1 MHKLIMRLAT
11 CLLIMGTLL
20 TTALHAEEVT
30 ATESYDSVFFNQYA
44 PNTALDMVS
53 RLPGFSLSSA
63 ENKRGL
69 GQGGANVLING
80 ERATGKTGAGSQL
93 GRISAKNV
101 TRIEILDGASL
112 DIPGLTGQV
121 ANVITKTSGI
131 TGTWSWSPQVRRR
144 QPVSLGHIHA
154 TVSGEYSNWTYS
166 AELRNEQRR
175 NGNWGIE
182 TLTAADGTLFET
194 RNEDGQYQADTPGL
208 LIDLSWKPAT
218 DRIANINL
226 EYNRHNFRE
235 RELSNRT
242 AITTRGNTLDTIFSF
257 GEDETNW
264 SIGSDYEFP
273 LASGKLKTIAYHR
286 FEESPTAS
294 IFDVFDNSDLLEGS
308 RFSRVADESESILR
322 TEYSW
327 NTTTDRDWQIGLE
340 GAFNVLDIDARLQ
353 TRSNNGQY
361 SEVALEGASS
371 RVEEKRSELTITHS
385 RKLNEKWDLQA
396 SIGGEFSELT
406 QTGGLSREFTRPKGF
421 ISSTYKPDDSL
432 SIRTKLERVVGQLS
446 FFDFI
451 SSVSVSDDLNSIGN
465 VNLVPSQ
472 SWYAEIEFDK
482 DFGEGNSSTINIFG
496 EKISDL
502 VDRIPIGV
510 SGDAVGN
517 IDNAYQYGIETN
529 TTLKGDRWGYPGT
542 ELIIGLDFQKSEV
555 DDPLTGIS
563 RRLNGDEKYYWGLEF
578 RHDVPDTEWAYGFDI
593 SQDKDAP
600 RYRLNNIGQ
609 YKFDGPRSSV
619 FVEHKDFF
627 GMKVK
632 PSIVNLFSGTDDF
645 TRQLFTDRRDIGV
658 LDFTESRSRGFDP
671 FFSLEVSSTF

>member
-1 MHKLIMRLAT
+1 MHSLLMRLAT
-11 CLLIMGTLL
+11 CLFIVTLL
-20 TTALHAEEVT
+20 ISSALRAEELT
-30 ATESYDSVFFNQYA
+30 ASESYNPDFFSQYA

-53 RLPGFSLSSA
+53 RLPGFMISFA

-69 GQGGANVLING
+69 GQGGANILING
-80 ERATGKTGAGSQL
+80 ERITGKTDANSQL

-112 DIPGLTGQV
+112 DIPGLTGEV
-121 ANVITKTSGI
+121 ANIITATSGI
-131 TGTWSWSPQVRRR
+131 SGTWSWSPQVRRR

-154 TVSGEYSNWTYS
+154 TVSGEYKNWTYS

-182 TLTAADGTLFET
+182 KVTAADGTLFET

-208 LIDLSWKPAT
+208 LIDLSWKPAA
-218 DRIANINL
+218 DRTGNINL
-226 EYNRHNFRE
+226 EYNRHNYRE

-242 AITTRGNTLDTIFSF
+242 AITSRGNTLDTIFSF
-257 GEDETNW
+257 GEDETNG
-264 SIGSDYEFP
+264 SIGTDYEFP
-273 LASGKLKTIAYHR
+273 LANGTLKTIAYHR

-294 IFDVFDNSDLLEGS
+294 IFEVFETNNLVQGS
-308 RFSRVADESESILR
+308 RFSRQADESESILR

-327 NTTTDRDWQIGLE
+327 NTSEESDWQIGIE
-340 GAFNVLDIDARLQ
+340 GAFNVLDIEAQLQ
-353 TRSNNGQY
+353 TRTAQENY
-361 SEVALEGASS
+361 TDVALEGASS
-371 RVEEKRSELTITHS
+371 RVEEKRSELTLTHS
-385 RKLNEKWDLQA
+385 RKLNDKWDLQA
-396 SIGGEFSELT
+396 SLGGEFSELS
-406 QTGGLSREFTRPKGF
+406 QTGGLTREFTRPKGF

-432 SIRTKLERVVGQLS
+432 SIRTKLEREVGQLS

-451 SSVSVSDDLNSIGN
+451 SSVSVIDDLNSTGN

-472 SWYAEIEFDK
+472 SWYAEVEFDK
-482 DFGEGNSSTINIFG
+482 DFGEGNSTTINIYG
-496 EKISDL
+496 SKISDL
-502 VDRIPIGV
+502 VDRIPVGD

-517 IDNAYQYGIETN
+517 IDSAYQYGLTTN
-529 TTLKGDRWGYPGT
+529 TTVKGDRWGYAGT
-542 ELIIGLDFQKSEV
+542 ELIIGLDLQKSEV

-563 RRLNGDEKYYWGLEF
+563 RRLNGDEKYYWGLDF
-578 RHDVPDTEWAYGFDI
+578 RHDIPDTEWAYGFSV

-609 YKFDGPRSSV
+609 YEFKGPRSSI
-619 FVEHKDFF
+619 FIEHKNFY
-627 GMKVK
+627 GMKVT

-645 TRQLFTDRRDIGV
+645 TRQLFTDRRDLGV